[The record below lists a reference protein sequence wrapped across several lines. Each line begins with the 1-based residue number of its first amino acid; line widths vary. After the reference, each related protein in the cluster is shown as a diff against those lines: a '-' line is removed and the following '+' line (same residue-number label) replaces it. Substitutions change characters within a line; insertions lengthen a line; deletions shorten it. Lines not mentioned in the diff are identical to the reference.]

1 MGPRN
6 RPATGGVMQCTGL
19 DYRGREAAALHAGP
33 TSYSVK
39 FSADSSAPG
48 SVALASIR
56 DP

>member
-1 MGPRN
+1 MTAQ
-6 RPATGGVMQCTGL
+6 PARDRRGDAM
-19 DYRGREAAALHAGP
+19 YRARLSRAREASALHAGP

-39 FSADSSAPG
+39 FIADSSAPG

>member
-1 MGPRN
+1 
-6 RPATGGVMQCTGL
+6 MQCTGL

-39 FSADSSAPG
+39 FIADSSAPG